1 MMKNTGENMNKEKL
15 KAEQIIKYFK
25 MRPIPIEGAYF
36 TEGHRFNIFL
46 EKSMLPEKYPNG
58 RLIASNILLLITK
71 DSFSR
76 MHQLPTD
83 EVYHFYLGDPV
94 EQLQLLPDGT
104 GKIIRYGHDILAG
117 EKVQDVVPADA
128 WHGTRLVEGGEWAL
142 MGTTMAPAWDDS
154 DYTDGVRKYLTD
166 KWSEFEAEI
175 KERT

>member
-1 MMKNTGENMNKEKL
+1 
-15 KAEQIIKYFK
+15 
-25 MRPIPIEGAYF
+25 
-36 TEGHRFNIFL
+36 
-46 EKSMLPEKYPNG
+46 
-58 RLIASNILLLITK
+58 
-71 DSFSR
+71 

-166 KWSEFEAEI
+166 KWSEFESEI